1 MKRFFFV
8 FVLFLAACEPAE
20 PATMAPVPEPAPEVV
35 VPETAQPDVMEEPEF
50 EEPELEEPSV
60 DVEPP
65 VDEPDSEP
73 STEES
78 VEVDDESTTEES
90 AETDDEVDES
100 TSDEP
105 ETTDEST
112 ETSTDESSESTVFT
126 AQTLAYY
133 DGQEDRPAYVA
144 VDGVVYDV
152 TSSPRWRDG
161 AHNGF
166 QAGRDLT
173 RQFNNQHGDTRLSR
187 FPVVGTYT
195 D

>member
-1 MKRFFFV
+1 MKRFFFL
-8 FVLFLAACEPAE
+8 FILFLVACEPAE
-20 PATMAPVPEPAPEVV
+20 PTTMAPVPEPAQEVV
-35 VPETAQPDVMEEPEF
+35 VPETAQPDMMEEPEI
-50 EEPELEEPSV
+50 EEPSV

-65 VDEPDSEP
+65 AEKPDSEP

-78 VEVDDESTTEES
+78 VEVDDESTTEEP
-90 AETDDEVDES
+90 ETTES
-100 TSDEP
+100 TSE
-105 ETTDEST
+105 ETEES
-112 ETSTDESSESTVFT
+112 EENVVFT

-133 DGQEDRPAYVA
+133 DGQEGRPAYVA

-152 TSSPRWRDG
+152 TSSSRWRNG

-173 RQFNNQHGDTRLSR
+173 RQFNNQHGDSRLSR
-187 FPVVGTYT
+187 FPIVGTYT